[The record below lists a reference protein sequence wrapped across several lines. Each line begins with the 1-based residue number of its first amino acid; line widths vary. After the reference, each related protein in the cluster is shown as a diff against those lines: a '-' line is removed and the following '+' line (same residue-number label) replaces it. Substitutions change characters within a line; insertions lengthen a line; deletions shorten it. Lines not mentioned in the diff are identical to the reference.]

1 MGSILKFTEHTF
13 SKRVEN
19 LVIERNI
26 SYIDAILTICE
37 EEELEPDSVTSLLS
51 IPIKERLMVE
61 GQELNI
67 LKKGNTASLDFS

>member
-19 LVIERNI
+19 LVIERHI
-26 SYIDAILTICE
+26 SYIDAILSICE